1 MSTLRRA
8 VLILVSLL
16 GLGLAV
22 VVGMGWGSFRR
33 EAVPGAGPLQG
44 EALVNPTLMLEK
56 WLAASGH
63 PATRQGGEVR
73 GAALPEGGTCFL
85 LHLSQPLTE
94 GEVGELLGWVR
105 RGGHLI
111 TDGSAAPFNDAR
123 GLEKLHR
130 AVGVTLKDLAE
141 GPLELDPGH
150 GEVTDRFWRGDE
162 VPYRLRRSLR
172 WVLVP
177 DRDDDWWYRNANR
190 NGAVVLSRH
199 EGRGELTLLPD
210 LSFVYSESLAELDHA
225 AYVEQILGLGE
236 EREGARPEAV
246 VWSRP
251 VERSLFRWLQDH
263 ARPVMVALL
272 LLTLA
277 WVVRNLPRFGPLA
290 PEPQPR
296 RRSLWE
302 HLEASARLMWQDG
315 GPEHLA
321 RRTRE
326 ALVARAQRLHP
337 AFAALDLGGRAQ
349 WLADQTGADVDAV
362 ASALDDRP
370 GRSTE
375 DLAQA
380 LLTLEQLRQRL
391 AAPRSRS

>member
-1 MSTLRRA
+1 MSALRRI
-8 VLILVSLL
+8 VLILLALL
-16 GLGLAV
+16 GLGLLV
-22 VVGMGWGSFRR
+22 VVGLARGSFRR
-33 EAVPGAGPLQG
+33 EKVPVAGGLQG
-44 EALVNPTLMLEK
+44 EALENPTLMLEK

-63 PATRQGGEVR
+63 PTTRQGGEIR
-73 GAALPEGGTCFL
+73 GAGLPEGGTCFL
-85 LHLSQPLTE
+85 LHLSQPLTAAE
-94 GEVGELLGWVR
+94 AGDLLAWVQ

-111 TDGSAAPFNDAR
+111 TDGSAAPFNDER
-123 GLEKLHR
+123 GLEQLHK
-130 AVGVTLKDLAE
+130 AVGVTLKDLAK
-141 GPLELDPGH
+141 GPLDPDPGH
-150 GEVTDRFWRGDE
+150 GEVTDRFWRGDAI
-162 VPYRLRRSLR
+162 PYRLRRSYR

-177 DRDDDWWYRNANR
+177 ERDEDWWYRNTNG

-199 EGRGELTLLPD
+199 EGLGELTLLPD
-210 LSFVYSESLAELDHA
+210 LSWVYREALTELDHA
-225 AYVEQILGLGE
+225 AYLEQVLGLGAD
-236 EREGARPEAV
+236 REGARAEAV

-251 VERSLFRWLQDH
+251 VELSLFQWLKDH
-263 ARPVMVALL
+263 ALPVMVALL

-277 WVVRNLPRFGPLA
+277 WVVRNLPRFGPLV

-296 RRSLWE
+296 RRSLLE

-337 AFAALDLGGRAQ
+337 AFTALDLGGRAQ
-349 WLADQTGADVDAV
+349 WLADQTGADVDTV

-370 GRSTE
+370 GRTTE

-391 AAPRSRS
+391 TATRTRT